1 MVGFLYGCWILMLL
15 LSHVYNI
22 HLETFPVS
30 QLLSKGVQLELE
42 VEYILTLLVVA
53 ATKLGETWRYC

>member
-1 MVGFLYGCWILMLL
+1 MLL

-53 ATKLGETWRYC
+53 STKLGETWRYC